1 LENLRKRVQKIKKK
15 RPAYGQILDFYQKVR
30 EKQEKVKASLTIGP
44 IRLKKEWKDLLAK
57 EGFSVIEK
65 KDFPLDIGASF
76 SLFQSLCEI
85 GKEGNPY
92 MAEQVRK
99 IEENIGKNRINLKG
113 LFKEGVDEEK
123 VEQIAKEV
131 GLDKNVFFFLIH
143 NSIKP
148 SLEAAVEKLFH
159 ELHTETWMKG
169 YCPVCGSLPHLS
181 LLKEEV
187 GKRFLVCSYCARRWQ
202 SDRIV
207 CPFCNNKDQ
216 ESLHY
221 FTAEGEETHR
231 IDLCD
236 NCRQYIKTIDYR
248 NLQESDPI
256 LEDLATLHL
265 DILASQ
271 KGYKRSVPNPWI
283 S

>member
-1 LENLRKRVQKIKKK
+1 LENLKKRIQQIKKR
-15 RPAYGQILDFYQKVR
+15 RPGYGEILNFYQKVK
-30 EKQEKVKASLTIGP
+30 EEQEKIKASLTTDP

-57 EGFSVIEK
+57 EGFLLIEK
-65 KDFPLDIGASF
+65 KDFPLDIEASF

-85 GKEGNPY
+85 GKEANPY

-113 LFKEGVDEEK
+113 LFKEGVYEEK
-123 VEQIAKEV
+123 VEQIAKEL
-131 GLDKNVFFFLIH
+131 GLDKKVFFFLIH
-143 NSIKP
+143 NSIRP
-148 SLEAAVEKLFH
+148 SIEAAVEQLLN
-159 ELHTETWMKG
+159 ELNTETWTKG
-169 YCPVCGSLPHLS
+169 YCPVCGSLPQLS

-187 GKRFLVCSYCARRWQ
+187 GKRFLVCSYCGCQWQ
-202 SDRIV
+202 TDRIL

-221 FTAEGEETHR
+221 FTAEGEDTYR

-236 NCRQYIKTIDYR
+236 KCHQYIKTIDLR
-248 NLQESDPI
+248 TIGEIDPS

-265 DILASQ
+265 DVIASQ
-271 KGYKRSVPNPWI
+271 KGYKRPVPNPWI
-283 S
+283 P